1 MEQYSLLSLHYMMFN
16 NDVCHHVIQQL
27 AVIGC
32 NATISPQLV
41 EIQTPLI
48 WFVVDLLWICCRCF
62 NLLWI
67 RCTACCTANPK
78 QIV

>member
-1 MEQYSLLSLHYMMFN
+1 
-16 NDVCHHVIQQL
+16 VIQQL

-32 NATISPQLV
+32 NATISPLV

-48 WFVVDLLWICCRCF
+48 RFVVDLLWICCRRF
-62 NLLWI
+62 NQSI
-67 RCTACCTANPK
+67 NQSTFVKRHKSRVNRRICCTACCTANPQ